1 MGRLRTPSS
10 FPGSLEFGAI
20 GVPSFAMPCDSARG
34 SRGGGRD
41 GGASRGAAPIRD
53 PAAGLRR
60 GGRRSVPDRAVP
72 RAFGFFG
79 SGAPA
84 NGTNGGSRDSCSG
97 TGGAPP
103 SRAPAP
109 RSEHRWRC
117 LRASPR
123 RAALLRGPFGV
134 SWRDAPDGAARP
146 SRRESGPHS
155 LAVAPCARP
164 GASAEV
170 LLGGLPT
177 GTGSHAPLPH
187 GARMAFGRIAPVEGF
202 GRTFRPA
209 RGAAPGARISFGEP
223 SAQWECRLGVFD
235 RFRDREPSPALE
247 ASGVCPVP
255 GHRSGPCDPSPDA
268 SLFITHSTE
277 RQQSIAVFRFSRAGS
292 CVCVHFDS
300 ISSDWRRTLNHFAND
315 GGTR

>member
-1 MGRLRTPSS
+1 MDAVVVPRVSRNRRDWGS
-10 FPGSLEFGAI
+10 F
-20 GVPSFAMPCDSARG
+20 VCMPCDSARG
-34 SRGGGRD
+34 SRGGGRG

-97 TGGAPP
+97 IGGASP
-103 SRAPAP
+103 SRASAP
-109 RSEHRWRC
+109 RPEHRWRC

-123 RAALLRGPFGV
+123 RAALLRGPSGV

-164 GASAEV
+164 GRARKSCSGDFRPEPVRTRRFRTARAWPSDESHRSRVSDGHSAPQGARRRAPGSPSENRAPS
-170 LLGGLPT
+170 GSAAWECSIAFA
-177 GTGSHAPLPH
+177 TGSRHRLLRRRVRVLSRDTGVVLAIPPPTPLYLS
-187 GARMAFGRIAPVEGF
+187 
-202 GRTFRPA
+202 RTR
-209 RGAAPGARISFGEP
+209 
-223 SAQWECRLGVFD
+223 
-235 RFRDREPSPALE
+235 
-247 ASGVCPVP
+247 
-255 GHRSGPCDPSPDA
+255 
-268 SLFITHSTE
+268 
-277 RQQSIAVFRFSRAGS
+277 
-292 CVCVHFDS
+292 
-300 ISSDWRRTLNHFAND
+300 
-315 GGTR
+315 